1 MSPDSPGWRRRRHGR
16 GFVYLDENGRRLSS
30 ADVARCKAL
39 AIPPAWHDVWIC
51 PAANGH
57 LQAVGTDAAGRRQYL
72 YHPEWR
78 EQRDRAKHDRVLEV
92 GTRLPRARARVSTY
106 LAMQGMPRERA
117 LATAFRLLDLGLFR
131 IGGETYADENGSYG
145 LATIEKRHVRIS
157 GHSIAFTYRSKSGQD
172 QRVIVA
178 DTQARDAVAVLLKR
192 RGGGPQLLA
201 YLDGRR
207 WRDVTSR
214 DINDFVKEVVG
225 GEVSAKDFRTWHGTV
240 VAAAVVGG
248 GRRFGHLP
256 SGAPAGAAPRRRGG
270 LRTTRQHAHD
280 RPQIVHGPTCRRPIR
295 SRRNDRSKGK
305 PRLEAAA
312 QACRSGASSFAQQV
326 TPPCV

>member
-1 MSPDSPGWRRRRHGR
+1 M
-16 GFVYLDENGRRLSS
+16 YLDENGRRLSS

-51 PAANGH
+51 PSANGH

-106 LAMQGMPRERA
+106 LALQGMPRERA

-172 QRVIVA
+172 QRVIVT

-207 WRDVTSR
+207 WRDITSR

-240 VAAAVVGG
+240 VAAESLAEAAD
-248 GRRFGHLP
+248 
-256 SGAPAGAAPRRRGG
+256 SATSPAARRRA
-270 LRTTRQHAHD
+270 LRHAAEVVSAQLGNTPTIARKSYMDPRVVDRFEAGETIATRASRGSKLRRKHA
-280 RPQIVHGPTCRRPIR
+280 
-295 SRRNDRSKGK
+295 
-305 PRLEAAA
+305 EAALL
-312 QACRSGASSFAQQV
+312 RLLNK
-326 TPPCV
+326 